1 MYPQSSIEFNDTI
14 AQMVKRG
21 YGRVWINVDSN
32 GISRS
37 NYEPLVSR
45 LYQTLDPIAEEMA
58 DAINHDLEAYIN
70 EHKEELTRSYES
82 NIVRD
87 TITLELVNRIAES
100 YRAETYDRLTHEM
113 KSAISA
119 WFDDS
124 DFEFEYPFDKFNQC
138 VIDASNDNMIIH
150 VTVGDRNFITLSFQ
164 SN

>member
-58 DAINHDLEAYIN
+58 DAINHDLEAYID

-82 NIVRD
+82 DIVRD

-100 YRAETYDRLTHEM
+100 YQAETYDRLTHEM
-113 KSAISA
+113 KSAISV

-124 DFEFEYPFDKFNQC
+124 DFEFEYPFNKFNQC
-138 VIDASNDNMIIH
+138 IIDASNDNMIIH
-150 VTVGDRNFITLSFQ
+150 VTVGDRNFITLK
-164 SN
+164 